1 MYHKSGMLLF
11 NYFISIGLLRNS
23 IQFYT
28 AHAEVLTS
36 VETFGHTAL
45 QVAGFFLMIS
55 FVSKYP
61 IK

>member
-11 NYFISIGLLRNS
+11 NYFITIGLLRNS

-45 QVAGFFLMIS
+45 QVAVFF
-55 FVSKYP
+55 
-61 IK
+61 